1 MSDPLRIAVLS
12 AGALLLAG
20 SGWASVVAWRHARS
34 AGRLWRDEEAAE
46 TAAAT
51 ARGPT
56 ERLRRWLAL
65 AGLRGPAAL
74 QRFGGA
80 VALSAL
86 AGGVLALAVARLPA
100 MAALRDWAEALPILG
115 PAFAPLLAGLPL
127 FVAAGALAAPFA
139 WVRARR
145 RARVDAVEADLPLAL
160 ELLATLSEAG
170 LGFDAALERL
180 LAAQG
185 GARPLAHEL
194 RGLQRDASAGLR
206 RSEALRRFAAR
217 LEIPIASSV
226 VSALVQAEETG
237 AGIAGVLRP
246 LADELRARRRE
257 RELARVEALPNKL
270 VVALVV
276 GFLPGL
282 LFWTLG
288 PSFHQLF
295 AIIDSITGG

>member
-1 MSDPLRIAVLS
+1 MSEPLRIAVLS

-20 SGWASVVAWRHARS
+20 SGWASVAARRE
-34 AGRLWRDEEAAE
+34 ARGAERLWREEDA
-46 TAAAT
+46 
-51 ARGPT
+51 ARGLAALPRGWT
-56 ERLRRWLAL
+56 GRLRRWLAL
-65 AGLRGPAAL
+65 AGLRDPSSL
-74 QRFGGA
+74 RRFEGA
-80 VALSAL
+80 MAVSVV
-86 AGGVLALAVARLPA
+86 AGGLLALAAARLPA
-100 MAALRDWAEALPILG
+100 LVALRAWVEALPVLG
-115 PAFAPLLAGLPL
+115 PAFAPLLAGLPMV
-127 FVAAGALAAPFA
+127 VAAAALAAPVAF
-139 WVRARR
+139 VRARR
-145 RARVDAVEADLPLAL
+145 QARIDAVEADLPLAL

-170 LGFDAALERL
+170 LGFDSALERL

-185 GARPLAHEL
+185 DGRPLALEL
-194 RGLQRDASAGLR
+194 RGLQRDLFAGLR
-206 RSEALRRFAAR
+206 RSEALRRLAAR
-217 LEIPIASSV
+217 LEIPVVSSV

-270 VVALVV
+270 VVALVI

-295 AIIDSITGG
+295 AILDSITGG